1 MGMNFVSTVL
11 AILLIVVCVASAIM
25 DFRKP
30 EQLVEQM
37 KKLKVPADRLP
48 LLGAIKIAGAIG
60 LAIGFQ
66 KVRLG
71 ELAGICLALY
81 FAIAVV
87 THTRVKDS
95 VKDTLPAFMLCVMSL
110 LYVLTTV
117 AK

>member
-1 MGMNFVSTVL
+1 MNIVSTVL

-48 LLGAIKIAGAIG
+48 LLGAIKIAAAIG
-60 LAIGFQ
+60 LVIGFQ

-71 ELAGICLALY
+71 EITGVCLAMY

-95 VKDTLPAFMLCVMSL
+95 MKDTLPAFMLCAMSL
-110 LYVLTTV
+110 LYVLATV